1 MQRCYLCKKANG
13 MDKLFEYSNK
23 LIQEADTG
31 FLRYMYDEINWQSRM
46 IGLIGPRGVGKT
58 TLVLQYIKQ
67 NLNPA
72 ETLYVTAEDF
82 YFVDNRITKLV
93 DAFVKHGGK
102 YLFIDEIHKYKD
114 WAKELKLIY
123 DYHKDLKVVF
133 TGSSVLDIKKGAS
146 DLSRRAVIYN
156 MQGLSFREYLQLF
169 HKIHA
174 KTYSLDEILQH
185 KVEIASLE
193 RPLPLFADY
202 LKRGYYPFS
211 LEEDFKIRLGQIIN
225 QTLENDIPMY
235 ADMNVATGRKLKQLL
250 AIIAKSAPF
259 KPNMTKIAEMLSAS
273 RNNISDY
280 CLYIEEAGMIA
291 QLRNN
296 TGGIRGLGKVDKIYL
311 DNTNLIYSLANDT
324 SNIGNIR
331 ETFFINQ
338 MRVKHDVFTSP
349 IADFLIDNNTFEV
362 GGRNK
367 GQKQIEGVENGY
379 IVKDDIEN
387 GFLNIIPL
395 WQLGLTY

>member
-1 MQRCYLCKKANG
+1 ME
-13 MDKLFEYSNK
+13 KLFEYSNK
-23 LIQEADTG
+23 LIKEADTR
-31 FLRYMYDEINWQSRM
+31 FLRYMHQEINWQSRM

-58 TLVLQYIKQ
+58 TLVLQYIKE
-67 NLNPA
+67 NLNPT

-82 YFVDNRITKLV
+82 YFVDNRIIELV
-93 DAFVKHGGK
+93 DTFVKYGGK
-102 YLFIDEIHKYKD
+102 YLFIDEIHKYKN

-123 DYHKDLKVVF
+123 DYHKELKVVF

-169 HKIHA
+169 HNITA
-174 KTYSLDEILQH
+174 KTYTLEDILQH
-185 KVEIASLE
+185 KVEISDLE
-193 RPLPLFADY
+193 RPLPLFDDY

-211 LEEDFKIRLGQIIN
+211 LEEDFEIRISQIIN
-225 QTLENDIPMY
+225 QTLENDIPIY

-250 AIIAKSAPF
+250 AIISKSAPL
-259 KPNMTKIAEMLSAS
+259 KPVVSKIAEMLSAS

-280 CLYIEEAGMIA
+280 CLFIEEAGMIA
-291 QLRNN
+291 QLRDN

-311 DNTNLIYSLANDT
+311 DNTNLIYNLAHDT

-331 ETFFINQ
+331 ETFFLNQ
-338 MRVKHDVFTSP
+338 MRVRYNVFASP
-349 IADFLIDNNTFEV
+349 IGDFLIDDKTFEV
-362 GGRNK
+362 GGKNK
-367 GQKQIEGVENGY
+367 GQKQIKDIENGY
-379 IVKDDIEN
+379 VVKDDIEY